1 MTNGPTSIA
10 VELADKG
17 MVEKLKKLDGKLVCL
32 GEPLHIRKLNEE
44 TVHTNIQSAAITL
57 VALQN
62 LTTGGSEG

>member
-17 MVEKLKKLDGKLVCL
+17 MVEKLKKLDGKIVCL

-44 TVHTNIQSAAITL
+44 TVHTNI
-57 VALQN
+57 
-62 LTTGGSEG
+62 